1 MFSAALSGFA
11 LSLSL
16 ILAIG
21 AQNSFVIRQG
31 LLNQHVLAVVLFCG
45 IADMALICLGALGL
59 GQLLA
64 PIFDLYS
71 QWLFG
76 LAALWLA
83 VYGILRF
90 RDGLRMNAKTE
101 FDGANQCQPAQASL
115 TQTLS
120 VVLVLTFANP
130 HVYLDTVILLGSL
143 SVPYKGS
150 DKLAFVC
157 GASAASLSFFSV
169 LGFGARRFS
178 HYMTS
183 PRSWQVI
190 DFATAFV
197 MLMFASFLIIQI

>member
-45 IADMALICLGALGL
+45 VADMALICLGALGL

-64 PIFDLYS
+64 PIFNLYS
-71 QWLFG
+71 QWIFG

-90 RDGLRMNAKTE
+90 RDGLRMNARTDL
-101 FDGANQCQPAQASL
+101 DGANLCQPAQASL

-143 SVPYKGS
+143 SVPYEGS
-150 DKLAFVC
+150 YKLAFVC
-157 GASAASLSFFSV
+157 GASAASLSFFGV

-183 PRSWQVI
+183 PRAWQVI

-197 MLMFASFLIIQI
+197 MLTFAGLLIIQV

>member
-1 MFSAALSGFA
+1 MISAALSGFA

-45 IADMALICLGALGL
+45 LSDMMLICLGVLGL
-59 GQLLA
+59 GKLLTSV
-64 PIFDLYS
+64 FDLYGA
-71 QWLFG
+71 WLFA

-83 VYGILRF
+83 GYGVLRL
-90 RDGLRMNAKTE
+90 RDGLQMATS
-101 FDGANQCQPAQASL
+101 FDKASAPGL
-115 TQTLS
+115 PQTSLARTIS
-120 VVLVLTFANP
+120 VVAVLTFANP

-143 SVPYKGS
+143 SVPYQEGE
-150 DKLAFVC
+150 KLAFTT
-157 GASAASLSFFSV
+157 GASAASLLFFSV

-178 HYMTS
+178 RYMTS
-183 PRSWQVI
+183 VRAWQLI

-197 MLMFASFLIIQI
+197 MLLFAALLLTQITS

>member
-31 LLNQHVLAVVLFCG
+31 LLNQHVLAVVLFCS
-45 IADMALICLGALGL
+45 IADMTLICLGALGL

-64 PIFDLYS
+64 PIFNLYS
-71 QWLFG
+71 QWIFG

-90 RDGLRMNAKTE
+90 RDGLWMNAHTDFGE
-101 FDGANQCQPAQASL
+101 TNLYHPAQASL

-120 VVLVLTFANP
+120 VLAVLTFANP
-130 HVYLDTVILLGSL
+130 HVYLDTVILLGTLSL
-143 SVPYKGS
+143 PYAGS

-157 GASAASLSFFSV
+157 GASAASLSFFGV

-178 HYMTS
+178 RYMTS
-183 PRSWQVI
+183 PRAWQVI

-197 MLMFASFLIIQI
+197 MLMFAGMLVIQI

>member
-90 RDGLRMNAKTE
+90 RDGLRMNAKTDL
-101 FDGANQCQPAQASL
+101 DGANLCQPSQASL

-143 SVPYKGS
+143 SVPYEGI

-157 GASAASLSFFSV
+157 GASAASLSFFGV

-178 HYMTS
+178 YYMTS
-183 PRSWQVI
+183 PRAWQVI
-190 DFATAFV
+190 DFTTAFV
-197 MLMFASFLIIQI
+197 MLMFAGLLIIQI

>member
-1 MFSAALSGFA
+1 MISAALSGFA

-45 IADMALICLGALGL
+45 LSDMMLICLGVLGL
-59 GQLLA
+59 GQLLT
-64 PIFDLYS
+64 PVFDLCGA
-71 QWLFG
+71 WLFA

-83 VYGILRF
+83 GYGVLRL
-90 RDGLRMNAKTE
+90 RDGLQMATS
-101 FDGANQCQPAQASL
+101 FDKASAPGL
-115 TQTLS
+115 PQKSLARTIS
-120 VVLVLTFANP
+120 VVAVLTFANP

-143 SVPYKGS
+143 SVPYQEGE
-150 DKLAFVC
+150 KLAFTA
-157 GASAASLSFFSV
+157 GASAASLLFFSV

-178 HYMTS
+178 RYMTS
-183 PRSWQVI
+183 VRAWQLI

-197 MLMFASFLIIQI
+197 MLLFAALLLTQITS

>member
-45 IADMALICLGALGL
+45 FADMALICLGALGL

-64 PIFDLYS
+64 PVFDLYS

-90 RDGLRMNAKTE
+90 RDGLRMNEKTGL
-101 FDGANQCQPAQASL
+101 DGAYLCQPAQASL

-130 HVYLDTVILLGSL
+130 HVYLDTVILLGSV
-143 SVPYKGS
+143 SIRYEGG
-150 DKLAFVC
+150 DKLAFVF
-157 GASAASLSFFSV
+157 GASAASLSFFGV

-183 PRSWQVI
+183 PRAWQVI
-190 DFATAFV
+190 DFATASV
-197 MLMFASFLIIQI
+197 MLMFAGLLIIQI

>member
-16 ILAIG
+16 ILVIG

-64 PIFDLYS
+64 PIFNLYS
-71 QWLFG
+71 EWIFG

-90 RDGLRMNAKTE
+90 RDGLRMNAKTDL
-101 FDGANQCQPAQASL
+101 DGANLCQPAQASL

-143 SVPYKGS
+143 SVPYEGS

-157 GASAASLSFFSV
+157 GASTASLSFFSV
-169 LGFGARRFS
+169 LGFGARRLG

-183 PRSWQVI
+183 PRAWQVI
-190 DFATAFV
+190 DFATASV
-197 MLMFASFLIIQI
+197 MLMFAGLLIIQI

>member
-1 MFSAALSGFA
+1 MISAALSGFA

-45 IADMALICLGALGL
+45 LSDMLLICLGVLGL

-64 PIFDLYS
+64 PVFDLY
-71 QWLFG
+71 G
-76 LAALWLA
+76 
-83 VYGILRF
+83 VLRL
-90 RDGLRMNAKTE
+90 RDGLRMASS
-101 FDGANQCQPAQASL
+101 FDQTDAPAPVQVSL
-115 TQTLS
+115 PRTLS
-120 VVLVLTFANP
+120 VVAVLTFANP

-143 SVPYKGS
+143 SVPYQEGE
-150 DKLAFVC
+150 KLAFTA
-157 GASAASLSFFSV
+157 GASMASLLFFSV

-178 HYMTS
+178 KYMTS
-183 PRSWQVI
+183 ARAWQII

-197 MLMFASFLIIQI
+197 MLLFAALLLTQITG

>member
-1 MFSAALSGFA
+1 MFAAALSGFA

-45 IADMALICLGALGL
+45 IADMALICLGVLGL

-64 PIFDLYS
+64 PFFDVYR

-83 VYGILRF
+83 GYGLIRF
-90 RDGLRMNAKTE
+90 RDGLRMNTNPE
-101 FDGANQCQPAQASL
+101 LDGVNLHRPQAAL

-157 GASAASLSFFSV
+157 GASAASLTFFGV

-178 HYMTS
+178 HYITS
-183 PRSWQVI
+183 PRAWQVI

-197 MLMFASFLIIQI
+197 MLMFAGLLIIQI

>member
-1 MFSAALSGFA
+1 MFAAALSGFV

-31 LLNQHVLAVVLFCG
+31 LLNQHVLAVVLFCS
-45 IADMALICLGALGL
+45 IADMVLICLGVLGL

-64 PIFDLYS
+64 PFFDLYR

-83 VYGILRF
+83 GYGLLRF
-90 RDGLRMNAKTE
+90 RDGLKMNTNTQL
-101 FDGANQCQPAQASL
+101 DGVNLYRPAQTSL

-120 VVLVLTFANP
+120 VVAVLTFANP

-143 SVPYKGS
+143 SVPYAGS
-150 DKLAFVC
+150 YKLAFVC
-157 GASAASLSFFSV
+157 GASGASLSFFAV
-169 LGFGARRFS
+169 LGFGVRRFS
-178 HYMTS
+178 RYMTS
-183 PRSWQVI
+183 RRAWQII

-197 MLMFASFLIIQI
+197 MVFFAGLLISQT

>member
-31 LLNQHVLAVVLFCG
+31 LLNQHVLAVVLFCS
-45 IADMALICLGALGL
+45 IADMTLICLGALGL

-64 PIFDLYS
+64 PIFNLYS
-71 QWLFG
+71 QWIFG

-90 RDGLRMNAKTE
+90 RDGLRMNAKTDL
-101 FDGANQCQPAQASL
+101 DGANLCKPAQASL

-143 SVPYKGS
+143 SVPYQGS

-157 GASAASLSFFSV
+157 GASAASLSFFGV

-183 PRSWQVI
+183 PRAWQVI
-190 DFATAFV
+190 DFATAFA
-197 MLMFASFLIIQI
+197 MLTFAGLLIIQI

>member
-31 LLNQHVLAVVLFCG
+31 LLNQHVLAVVLFCS

-76 LAALWLA
+76 LASVWLA

-101 FDGANQCQPAQASL
+101 LDGANLCQPAQASL

-143 SVPYKGS
+143 SVPYEGS

>member
-1 MFSAALSGFA
+1 MISAALSGFA

-45 IADMALICLGALGL
+45 LSDMMLICLGVLGL
-59 GQLLA
+59 GQLLT
-64 PIFDLYS
+64 PVFDLYGA
-71 QWLFG
+71 WLFA

-83 VYGILRF
+83 GYGVLRL
-90 RDGLRMNAKTE
+90 RDGLQMATS
-101 FDGANQCQPAQASL
+101 FDKASAPGL
-115 TQTLS
+115 PQTSLARTIS
-120 VVLVLTFANP
+120 VVAVLTFANP

-143 SVPYKGS
+143 SVPYQEGE
-150 DKLAFVC
+150 KLAFTA
-157 GASAASLSFFSV
+157 GASAASLLFFSV

-178 HYMTS
+178 RYITS
-183 PRSWQVI
+183 VRAWQLI

-197 MLMFASFLIIQI
+197 MLLFAALLLTQITS

>member
-1 MFSAALSGFA
+1 MISAALSGFA

-45 IADMALICLGALGL
+45 LSDMMLICLGVLGL
-59 GQLLA
+59 GQLLT
-64 PIFDLYS
+64 PVFDLYGT
-71 QWLFG
+71 WLFA

-83 VYGILRF
+83 GYGVLRL
-90 RDGLRMNAKTE
+90 RDGLQMATS
-101 FDGANQCQPAQASL
+101 FDKASAPGL
-115 TQTLS
+115 PQTSLARTIS
-120 VVLVLTFANP
+120 VVAVLTFANP

-143 SVPYKGS
+143 SVPYQEGE
-150 DKLAFVC
+150 KLAFTA
-157 GASAASLSFFSV
+157 GASAASLLFFTV

-178 HYMTS
+178 RYMTS
-183 PRSWQVI
+183 VRAWQLI

-197 MLMFASFLIIQI
+197 MLLFAALLLTQITS

>member
-1 MFSAALSGFA
+1 MFAAAISGFV

-45 IADMALICLGALGL
+45 IADMALICLGVLGL

-83 VYGILRF
+83 GYSILRF
-90 RDGLRMNAKTE
+90 REGLRMNTNNDL
-101 FDGANQCQPAQASL
+101 DGENLYHLAQASL
-115 TQTLS
+115 KQTLS
-120 VVLVLTFANP
+120 VVAVLTFANP
-130 HVYLDTVILLGSL
+130 HVYLDTVILLGTLSL
-143 SVPYKGS
+143 PYAGS

-157 GASAASLSFFSV
+157 GASVASLSFFGV

-178 HYMTS
+178 RYMTS
-183 PRSWQVI
+183 PRAWQVI

-197 MLMFASFLIIQI
+197 MLMFAGMLVIQI

>member
-1 MFSAALSGFA
+1 MFAVALSGFA

-31 LLNQHVLAVVLFCG
+31 LLNQHVLAVVLFCS
-45 IADMALICLGALGL
+45 IADMALICLGVLGL

-64 PIFDLYS
+64 PFFAVYS

-83 VYGILRF
+83 AYGVLRF
-90 RDGLRMNAKTE
+90 RDGLRTNTNSE
-101 FDGANQCQPAQASL
+101 LDGANLHRPKQASL
-115 TQTLS
+115 KQTLS
-120 VVLVLTFANP
+120 IVAVLTFANP

-143 SVPYKGS
+143 SMPYVGS
-150 DKLAFVC
+150 DKLAFVS
-157 GASAASLSFFSV
+157 GASAASLSFFAV

-178 HYMTS
+178 RYITS
-183 PRSWQVI
+183 PHAWRMI
-190 DFATAFV
+190 DFATGFV
-197 MLMFASFLIIQI
+197 MVLFASLLVSQI

>member
-1 MFSAALSGFA
+1 MFAAAISGFV

-59 GQLLA
+59 GHLLA
-64 PIFDLYS
+64 PIFNLYS

-90 RDGLRMNAKTE
+90 CDGLRMNAKTDL
-101 FDGANQCQPAQASL
+101 DGANLRQPAQPSL

-143 SVPYKGS
+143 SVPYEGS
-150 DKLAFVC
+150 NKLAFVC
-157 GASAASLSFFSV
+157 GASAASLLFFGI

-183 PRSWQVI
+183 PRAWQVI

-197 MLMFASFLIIQI
+197 MLMFAGLLIIQT

>member
-1 MFSAALSGFA
+1 MISAALSGFA

-45 IADMALICLGALGL
+45 LSDMMLICLGVLGL
-59 GQLLA
+59 GQLLT
-64 PIFDLYS
+64 PVFDLYGA
-71 QWLFG
+71 WLFA

-83 VYGILRF
+83 GYGVLRL
-90 RDGLRMNAKTE
+90 RDGLQMATS
-101 FDGANQCQPAQASL
+101 FDKASAPGL
-115 TQTLS
+115 PQKSLARTIS
-120 VVLVLTFANP
+120 VVAVLTFANP

-143 SVPYKGS
+143 SVPYQEGE
-150 DKLAFVC
+150 KLAFTA
-157 GASAASLSFFSV
+157 GASAASLLFFSV

-178 HYMTS
+178 RYMTS
-183 PRSWQVI
+183 VRAWQLI

-197 MLMFASFLIIQI
+197 MLLFAALLLTQITG

>member
-31 LLNQHVLAVVLFCG
+31 LLNQHVLAVVLFCS
-45 IADMALICLGALGL
+45 IADMTLICLGALGL

-64 PIFDLYS
+64 PIFNLHS
-71 QWLFG
+71 QWIFG

-90 RDGLRMNAKTE
+90 RDGLKMNAKTDL
-101 FDGANQCQPAQASL
+101 DGANLCQPAQASL

-143 SVPYKGS
+143 SVPYQDS

-157 GASAASLSFFSV
+157 GASAASLSFFGV

-183 PRSWQVI
+183 PRAWQLI

-197 MLMFASFLIIQI
+197 MLTFAGLLIIQI

>member
-1 MFSAALSGFA
+1 MISAALSGFA

-45 IADMALICLGALGL
+45 LSDMMLICLGVLGL
-59 GQLLA
+59 GKLLTSV
-64 PIFDLYS
+64 FDLYGA
-71 QWLFG
+71 WLFA

-83 VYGILRF
+83 GYGVLRL
-90 RDGLRMNAKTE
+90 RDGLQMATS
-101 FDGANQCQPAQASL
+101 FDKASAPGL
-115 TQTLS
+115 PQKSLARTIS
-120 VVLVLTFANP
+120 VVAVLTFANP

-143 SVPYKGS
+143 SVQYQEGE
-150 DKLAFVC
+150 KLAFTA
-157 GASAASLSFFSV
+157 GASAASLLFFSV

-178 HYMTS
+178 RYMTS
-183 PRSWQVI
+183 VRAWQLI

-197 MLMFASFLIIQI
+197 MLLFAALLLTQITG

>member
-1 MFSAALSGFA
+1 MISAALSGFA

-45 IADMALICLGALGL
+45 LSDMMLICLGVLGL
-59 GQLLA
+59 GQLLT
-64 PIFDLYS
+64 PVFDLYGA
-71 QWLFG
+71 WLFA

-83 VYGILRF
+83 GYGVLRL
-90 RDGLRMNAKTE
+90 RNGLQMAAS
-101 FDGANQCQPAQASL
+101 FDKASAPGL
-115 TQTLS
+115 PQTSLARTIS
-120 VVLVLTFANP
+120 VVAVLTFANP

-143 SVPYKGS
+143 SVPYQEGE
-150 DKLAFVC
+150 KLAFTA
-157 GASAASLSFFSV
+157 GASAASLLFFTV

-178 HYMTS
+178 RYMTS
-183 PRSWQVI
+183 VRAWQLI

-197 MLMFASFLIIQI
+197 MLLFAALLLTQITS

>member
-1 MFSAALSGFA
+1 M
-11 LSLSL
+11 
-16 ILAIG
+16 
-21 AQNSFVIRQG
+21 
-31 LLNQHVLAVVLFCG
+31 
-45 IADMALICLGALGL
+45 
-59 GQLLA
+59 
-64 PIFDLYS
+64 
-71 QWLFG
+71 
-76 LAALWLA
+76 AALWLA

-90 RDGLRMNAKTE
+90 RDGLRMNAKTDL
-101 FDGANQCQPAQASL
+101 DGANLCQSAQASL

-143 SVPYKGS
+143 SVPYEGS

-157 GASAASLSFFSV
+157 GASAASLSFFGV

-183 PRSWQVI
+183 PRAWQVI

-197 MLMFASFLIIQI
+197 MLMFAGLLIIQIQQRAGVS

>member
-1 MFSAALSGFA
+1 MISAALSGFA

-45 IADMALICLGALGL
+45 LSDMMLICLGVLGL
-59 GQLLA
+59 GQLLT
-64 PIFDLYS
+64 PVFELYGA
-71 QWLFG
+71 WLFA

-83 VYGILRF
+83 GYGVLRL
-90 RDGLRMNAKTE
+90 RNGLQMATS
-101 FDGANQCQPAQASL
+101 FDKASAPGL
-115 TQTLS
+115 PQTSLARTIS
-120 VVLVLTFANP
+120 VVAVLTFANP

-143 SVPYKGS
+143 SVPYQEGE
-150 DKLAFVC
+150 KLAFTT
-157 GASAASLSFFSV
+157 GASAASLLFFSV

-178 HYMTS
+178 RYMTS
-183 PRSWQVI
+183 VRAWQLI

-197 MLMFASFLIIQI
+197 MLLFAALLLTQITS

>member
-1 MFSAALSGFA
+1 MISAALSGFA

-45 IADMALICLGALGL
+45 LSDMMLICLGVLGL
-59 GQLLA
+59 GQLLT
-64 PIFDLYS
+64 PVFDLYGA
-71 QWLFG
+71 WLFA

-83 VYGILRF
+83 GHGVLRL
-90 RDGLRMNAKTE
+90 RDGLQMATS
-101 FDGANQCQPAQASL
+101 FDKASAPGL
-115 TQTLS
+115 PQTSLARTIS
-120 VVLVLTFANP
+120 VVAVLTFANP

-143 SVPYKGS
+143 SVPYQEGE
-150 DKLAFVC
+150 KLAFTA
-157 GASAASLSFFSV
+157 GASAASLLFFSV

-178 HYMTS
+178 RYMTS
-183 PRSWQVI
+183 VRAWQLI

-197 MLMFASFLIIQI
+197 MLLFAALLLTQITS

>member
-31 LLNQHVLAVVLFCG
+31 LLNQHVLAVVLFCS

-76 LAALWLA
+76 LAAMWLT
-83 VYGILRF
+83 VYSILRF
-90 RDGLRMNAKTE
+90 RDGLRMNAKTDLDE
-101 FDGANQCQPAQASL
+101 ANLCQPAQASL
-115 TQTLS
+115 TQTIS

-143 SVPYKGS
+143 SVPYQG
-150 DKLAFVC
+150 L
-157 GASAASLSFFSV
+157 SLI
-169 LGFGARRFS
+169 
-178 HYMTS
+178 H
-183 PRSWQVI
+183 I
-190 DFATAFV
+190 
-197 MLMFASFLIIQI
+197 

>member
-31 LLNQHVLAVVLFCG
+31 LLNQHVLAVVLFCS
-45 IADMALICLGALGL
+45 IADMALICLGVLGL

-83 VYGILRF
+83 IYGILRF
-90 RDGLRMNAKTE
+90 RDGLRMSAKTDL
-101 FDGANQCQPAQASL
+101 DGVKPCQPAKASL
-115 TQTLS
+115 IQTLS

-143 SVPYKGS
+143 SVPYQGS

-157 GASAASLSFFSV
+157 GASAASLSFFGV

-178 HYMTS
+178 HYMSS
-183 PRSWQVI
+183 PRAWQVI
-190 DFATAFV
+190 DFATSFV
-197 MLMFASFLIIQI
+197 MLVFAGLLIIQI

>member
-1 MFSAALSGFA
+1 MFSPALSGFA

-90 RDGLRMNAKTE
+90 RDGLRMNAKTDL
-101 FDGANQCQPAQASL
+101 DGASLCQAAQASL
-115 TQTLS
+115 VQTLS
-120 VVLVLTFANP
+120 VLLVLTFANP

-143 SVPYKGS
+143 SVPYEGS
-150 DKLAFVC
+150 DKLAFVF
-157 GASAASLSFFSV
+157 GASAASLSFFGV

-178 HYMTS
+178 YYTTS
-183 PRSWQVI
+183 PRAWQVI

-197 MLMFASFLIIQI
+197 MLMFAGLLIFQI

>member
-1 MFSAALSGFA
+1 MISAALSGFA

-45 IADMALICLGALGL
+45 LSDMMLICLGVLGL
-59 GQLLA
+59 GKLLTSV
-64 PIFDLYS
+64 FDLYGA
-71 QWLFG
+71 WLFA

-83 VYGILRF
+83 GYGVLRL
-90 RDGLRMNAKTE
+90 RDGLQMATS
-101 FDGANQCQPAQASL
+101 FDKASAPGL
-115 TQTLS
+115 PQKSLARTIS
-120 VVLVLTFANP
+120 VVAVLTFANP

-143 SVPYKGS
+143 SVPYQEGE
-150 DKLAFVC
+150 KLAFTA
-157 GASAASLSFFSV
+157 GASAASLLFFSV

-178 HYMTS
+178 RYMTS
-183 PRSWQVI
+183 VRAWQLI

-197 MLMFASFLIIQI
+197 MLLFAALLLTQITS

>member
-1 MFSAALSGFA
+1 MISAALSGFA

-45 IADMALICLGALGL
+45 LSDMFLICLGVLGL

-64 PIFDLYS
+64 PVFDLYGA
-71 QWLFG
+71 WLFA
-76 LAALWLA
+76 LAAVWLA
-83 VYGILRF
+83 GYGVLRL
-90 RDGLRMNAKTE
+90 RDGLRMASS
-101 FDGANQCQPAQASL
+101 FDQTDASAPVQVSL
-115 TQTLS
+115 PRTLS
-120 VVLVLTFANP
+120 VVAVLTFANP

-143 SVPYKGS
+143 SVPYQEGE
-150 DKLAFVC
+150 KLAFTA
-157 GASAASLSFFSV
+157 GASMASLLFFSV

-178 HYMTS
+178 KYMTS
-183 PRSWQVI
+183 ARAWQII

-197 MLMFASFLIIQI
+197 MVLFAALLLTQITG